1 MSLRLGFS
9 VMLVFGGGAVGW
21 MDIDREEV
29 LLETRLEILGSEQT
43 QKNKT

>member
-1 MSLRLGFS
+1 MSLRLGVS
-9 VMLVFGGGAVGW
+9 VMLLFGGGVDGW

-29 LLETRLEILGSEQT
+29 LLETRLEILGSGQT